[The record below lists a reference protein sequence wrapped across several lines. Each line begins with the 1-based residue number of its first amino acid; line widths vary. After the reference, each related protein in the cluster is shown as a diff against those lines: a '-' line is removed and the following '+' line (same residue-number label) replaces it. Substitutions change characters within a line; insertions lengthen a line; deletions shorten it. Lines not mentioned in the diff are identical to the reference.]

1 MALMSQ
7 PSADNE
13 LKNNYSQLMRR
24 SGFGFSLLLV
34 LLFLITATVLVYVA
48 VDQNRHQIQHSQVDA
63 LKAIET
69 RQNKIGTALTD
80 YAFWSDAY
88 KYTLDHISLDWAYD
102 RDNIGPSLF
111 STYGLDGI
119 FILGPDFQT
128 RYALIKGEQSST
140 TASSWIKGNLNKL
153 IERAREKSPEDGYA
167 FGYFNV
173 GGTPAVVYT
182 AIIRPDSSY
191 TNFDKLSSLVFVN
204 ILTPAKLKVI
214 GKDFDL
220 HELKVGFAKEMPAV
234 APFIQL
240 SSDPGVQIR
249 LGWQAEYPGDKFL
262 YTLLPLL
269 LVLGLVFIFL
279 VRSLQSKAMVAA
291 RLIDA
296 SQASLATSEE
306 RFRTVSEAS
315 SDWIWETNAQY
326 EITFLSDRFI
336 SATGFSK
343 DQWLSRPLHELLA
356 FDIEEFEALALSIE
370 GRICSRKPIDSLLV
384 NQEGHTRF
392 CSLTVRTIMSGHE
405 PTGYRGTVCDVTDE
419 TEAKAQLKHLSQHD
433 ALTGLANRTRMYSFL
448 QSRLGIEHASDSP
461 VVILSL
467 DLDRFKPVNDTLGH
481 MAGDRVLNEVAQ
493 RLAACVRHD
502 DLVARLGGDEFVV
515 VACDLPDL
523 PSIEQL
529 CERILDSLGK
539 TISIGEH
546 EVSIG
551 ASIGVAL
558 SPRDGNQAVEL
569 LRYADIALYEAKAA
583 GRNNWQFYADE
594 MNARIL
600 ERRQIETDL
609 RQALRRN
616 EFYLEFQPRIQLS
629 GPSLAGAEALVRWR
643 HPERGL
649 LSPAHFISIAEET
662 GLIVQLSD
670 WVMQQACKEAMHWNE
685 ELIVSVNLSP
695 VEFQRGDLLSRVRD
709 VLHLTGITPGRLE
722 LEVTEGVML
731 EDAEGALDIMRKL
744 KGLGVRLSMDDFGTG
759 YSSLSYLLTY
769 PFDGLKIDRSFIA
782 GLDENTCSQAII
794 HSIVDLGRAMSLTV
808 TAEGIETQAQLDELV
823 RVNCDQ
829 AQGYHLGR
837 PMSAEALR
845 EIMKVSRVGT
855 ESEFCL

>member
-1 MALMSQ
+1 MALSSQ
-7 PSADNE
+7 PSPENQLE
-13 LKNNYSQLMRR
+13 SNYSQLMRR

-34 LLFLITATVLVYVA
+34 LLFLITGTVLTYVA

-69 RQNKIGTALTD
+69 RQDKIGTALTD

-88 KYTLDHISLDWAYD
+88 KYTLDHINLDWAYE

-119 FILGPDFQT
+119 FIIGPDLKT

-140 TASSWIKGNLNKL
+140 KASSWIKGDLNKL
-153 IERAREKSPEDGYA
+153 IERAREKSPDDGYA
-167 FGYFNV
+167 FAYFSV
-173 GGTPAVVYT
+173 DGTPAIVSA

-191 TNFDKLSSLVFVN
+191 TRFNELSTLVFVN
-204 ILTPAKLKVI
+204 ILTPAKLKAT
-214 GKDFDL
+214 GRDFDL
-220 HELKVGFAKEMPAV
+220 HELKIGLAKEMPSA
-234 APFIQL
+234 APFILL
-240 SSDPGVQIR
+240 SSDPGVQLR
-249 LGWQAEYPGDKFL
+249 LSWQAEYPGDKFL

-269 LVLGLVFIFL
+269 LVLGLVFVLL
-279 VRSLQSKAMVAA
+279 VRSLQRKAMIAA

-296 SQASLATSEE
+296 SQASLAASEE

-315 SDWIWETNAQY
+315 SDWIWETNAEY
-326 EITFLSDRFI
+326 GLTYLSERFI

-343 DQWLSRPLHELLA
+343 DQWLGRPLYELLTFDTGA
-356 FDIEEFEALALSIE
+356 FKALASSIE
-370 GRICSRKPIDSLLV
+370 CRVSSRKPIDGILI

-392 CSLTVRTIMSGHE
+392 CSLTVRMIMSGHE
-405 PTGYRGTVCDVTDE
+405 PSGYRGTVCDVTDE

-448 QSRLGIEHASDSP
+448 QSRLGLESASDNP

-481 MAGDRVLNEVAQ
+481 MAGDLVLNEVAQ
-493 RLAACVRHD
+493 RLKACVRYD

-523 PSIEQL
+523 TSIEEL
-529 CERILDSLGK
+529 CDRILDSLGK
-539 TISIGEH
+539 TIPIGEH
-546 EVSIG
+546 EISIG

-558 SPRDGNQAVEL
+558 SPHDGSQAAEL
-569 LRYADIALYEAKAA
+569 LRYADVALYEAKAA

-594 MNARIL
+594 MSDRIL

-629 GPSLAGAEALVRWR
+629 GLFLAGAEALVRWK

-670 WVMQQACKEAMHWNE
+670 WVLQQACKEAMQWNE
-685 ELIVSVNLSP
+685 DLIVSVNLSP
-695 VEFQRGDLLSRVRD
+695 VEFQRGDLLARVRD
-709 VLHLTGITPGRLE
+709 VLQSTGITPGRLE
-722 LEVTEGVML
+722 LEVTESVML
-731 EDAEGALDIMRKL
+731 EDAEGALDLMRKL

-759 YSSLSYLLTY
+759 YSSLSYLRTY
-769 PFDGLKIDRSFIA
+769 PFDGLKIDRSFVA
-782 GLDENTCSQAII
+782 GLDESACSQAII
-794 HSIVDLGRAMSLTV
+794 QSIVGLSRAMSLTV

-823 RVNCDQ
+823 RISCDQ

-837 PMSAEALR
+837 PMAAEALR
-845 EIMKVSRVGT
+845 ELMKATKTR
-855 ESEFCL
+855 ES